1 VTVSDDVVDRLR
13 ADIADLRNEMYR
25 LGVDSATMRNKLDN
39 LERDVSRLVPI
50 DRYLLVERVVYG
62 TVGLIL
68 VSFLG
73 AIIALVVKQ

>member
-1 VTVSDDVVDRLR
+1 VSDDVVDRLR

-25 LGVDSATMRNKLDN
+25 LGVDSGTMRNKLDN